1 MQAEQFDG
9 LRDRFTDIQIV
20 RGIQAL
26 PKGSKPMDAQFD
38 LLKEIYGDAGNN
50 AAIRSGVF
58 KAAARLDELE
68 AQLQIAR

>member
-1 MQAEQFDG
+1 
-9 LRDRFTDIQIV
+9 
-20 RGIQAL
+20 
-26 PKGSKPMDAQFD
+26 MDAQFD